1 MLTEKTI
8 DAAQCELSELDNRRV
23 QNRGDS
29 APREISADEAW
40 ARENLRWR
48 DGRPLTDYANCLRV
62 IERHDDFRGRFK
74 YNEVINRV
82 LDKGTVMIDWR
93 MTEITA
99 VIQERFIPEISID
112 VVSRSLVTAA
122 NRVGK

>member
-8 DAAQCELSELDNRRV
+8 DAAQQELAELDNRRA
-23 QNRGDS
+23 QNQRAG
-29 APREISADEAW
+29 APREVCADEAW
-40 ARENLRWR
+40 ARKNLRWR

-62 IERHDDFRGRFK
+62 LEQHEDFQGRFK

-82 LDKGTVMIDWR
+82 LDKGTVMLDWR
-93 MTEITA
+93 MTELTA
-99 VIQERFIPEISID
+99 AIQERFIPEISID

-122 NRVGK
+122 NRAGK